1 MTSYPYVSSGLT
13 LLVLLTATS
22 LPHLY
27 ATNLLSTPRVVN
39 SSQKDALLWQ
49 AVSRN
54 KEKRNEE
61 RQSIHKD
68 EAEELFKDVDP
79 KTLAAVLLEA
89 LNHSKGGRKE
99 AEKYNGLEE
108 ERKAERRE
116 DRKEET
122 YMEVRSTKEGRG
134 RDGRQEL
141 ELLMVQQR
149 QEEEERQKAQEEE
162 EKMIEKVISHTT
174 SHTIQNQ
181 TEQQTAASDERE
193 AVASQQGLTSPTQ
206 GSNEEE
212 EEQLSVEEL
221 KSLENMMRGF
231 PRLNIATKREGDS
244 EHNQRISRGYN
255 SYNDIIPIN
264 KGSDLA
270 MSTKKLKWQEETQKA
285 LNFPTFKGG
294 NYMDEFKDSNYDT
307 NVAEPQ
313 LPAEQEVMKDDEPM
327 GAEEDEEVLT
337 SEEEEA
343 QAKAEQEEI
352 RRQAAEAQRAK
363 MEEEKLADIASDMLL
378 RYMVKQNN
386 GNKKHSSTPYNAA
399 EDKRSDEELNVTE
412 DEDIDPQT
420 IDKLIEISSKLH
432 LPADDV
438 VDIISDVEKKKKKD
452 VPPEPHWRQPALSSS
467 FSSGQI
473 PTNQNNFP
481 IRKQPLPAV
490 NLLKTWFQEKT
501 PTKSKDLWSKS
512 GKYLLTSSNIWPERQ
527 KPPSNT
533 QELWLKSARTGY
545 PFYPYTY
552 PSYYQSKPYLDYYSF
567 YLPPLLR
574 PRPHY
579 YISKPALTLKGNSM
593 DDTYTFPPKRH
604 YHSWVQPRLRKPPI
618 AFQRKSYYSGYNLP
632 VYSRTLQPVSIPK
645 QSKPPPSYPLRMI
658 NPQEKQLYYAAS
670 AEQADSNNRDDMEK
684 YIEQILMKRPH

>member
-1 MTSYPYVSSGLT
+1 MTSYPHVSSGLT

-27 ATNLLSTPRVVN
+27 TTNLLSTPRAVN
-39 SSQKDALLWQ
+39 SSQKDAVLWQ

-54 KEKRNEE
+54 KEKNEE

-99 AEKYNGLEE
+99 AEEYNGLEE
-108 ERKAERRE
+108 ERKSERRE

-122 YMEVRSTKEGRG
+122 YMEVRSTKEAGRG

-141 ELLMVQQR
+141 ELLMAQQR

-162 EKMIEKVISHTT
+162 EKMMEKVISRTT
-174 SHTIQNQ
+174 SHSIQNQ

-193 AVASQQGLTSPTQ
+193 AVAPQQGSTSPTQ
-206 GSNEEE
+206 GSNEEEE

-221 KSLENMMRGF
+221 KSLETMMRGF
-231 PRLNIATKREGDS
+231 PRLNVATKREGDL
-244 EHNQRISRGYN
+244 EHNQRRSRGYN

-264 KGSDLA
+264 KGGDLA
-270 MSTKKLKWQEETQKA
+270 MSEKKLKWQEETQKA

-313 LPAEQEVMKDDEPM
+313 VPAEQEVMKDDEPV

-386 GNKKHSSTPYNAA
+386 GNKKHSSTPSNAA

-412 DEDIDPQT
+412 DDDIDPQT

-452 VPPEPHWRQPALSSS
+452 VPPEPHWRQPAT

-473 PTNQNNFP
+473 TTNQNNVP

-490 NLLKTWFQEKT
+490 NFLKTWFQEKT
-501 PTKSKDLWSKS
+501 PTKSKELWSKP
-512 GKYLLTSSNIWPERQ
+512 GKHLLTSSNIWPERQ
-527 KPPSNT
+527 KPP
-533 QELWLKSARTGY
+533 ELWLKSARTGY
-545 PFYPYTY
+545 PLYPYMY

-567 YLPPLLR
+567 YLPFLLR

-604 YHSWVQPRLRKPPI
+604 YHSWIPPRLRKPPI

-632 VYSRTLQPVSIPK
+632 VYSRTLEPVSIPK
-645 QSKPPPSYPLRMI
+645 QTKPPPSYPRLAV
-658 NPQEKQLYYAAS
+658 NPQEKQFYYSAS
-670 AEQADSNNRDDMEK
+670 ATNKAKQVDGKNREDLEK